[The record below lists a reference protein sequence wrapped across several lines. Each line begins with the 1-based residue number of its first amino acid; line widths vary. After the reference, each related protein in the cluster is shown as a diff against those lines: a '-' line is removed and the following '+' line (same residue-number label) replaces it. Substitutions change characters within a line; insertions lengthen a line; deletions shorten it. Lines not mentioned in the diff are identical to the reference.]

1 MHDTALEVAT
11 CIFLAVFRPRFKH
24 GGHTHS
30 HSHLADILAQCTA
43 LFYTTGDRRQK
54 NNLFPNHLRFCF
66 NSRVS
71 WFWRRIV
78 YDRHWRDGL
87 GECWFL
93 VRMLGAR
100 RAGHVRADTGH
111 VFWASIGIV
120 GGQSERQAH
129 DSCLW
134 FGKGHD
140 GFRSGTRVE
149 P

>member
-1 MHDTALEVAT
+1 MTRRWRWQLVSFWQFSTRVQNTADT
-11 CIFLAVFRPRFKH
+11 
-24 GGHTHS
+24 HTHIS
-30 HSHLADILAQCTA
+30 QTFWLHVWLCSTPPGTGGKKHL
-43 LFYTTGDRRQK
+43 FS
-54 NNLFPNHLRFCF
+54 NHLRFCF

-100 RAGHVRADTGH
+100 RAGHVGPDTSH

-140 GFRSGTRVE
+140 RFQSGTRVE

>member
-1 MHDTALEVAT
+1 MTRRWRWQLVSFWQFFDQGS
-11 CIFLAVFRPRFKH
+11 KH
-24 GGHTHS
+24 GRHT
-30 HSHLADILAQCTA
+30 HSHLADILASCMA

-54 NNLFPNHLRFCF
+54 TSFSNHLRFCF

-93 VRMLGAR
+93 VQMLGAR
-100 RAGHVRADTGH
+100 RAGHVGPDTSH

-140 GFRSGTRVE
+140 RFQSGTRVE